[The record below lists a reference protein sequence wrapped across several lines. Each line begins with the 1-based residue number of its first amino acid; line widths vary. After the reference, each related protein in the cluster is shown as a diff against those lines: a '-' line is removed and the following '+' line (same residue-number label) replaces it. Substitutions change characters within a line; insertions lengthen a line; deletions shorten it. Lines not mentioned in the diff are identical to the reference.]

1 MVNDKNIGHK
11 IDELELIG
19 IFDEFAS
26 KIIDGELDQDVTDYL
41 HEAVK
46 EIASGKPINISKGDF
61 TNLLTDFASIFCF
74 DDQSCGY
81 KFDFEDMK
89 LTGSTTIVYN

>member
-1 MVNDKNIGHK
+1 MVNDKSIGHK
-11 IDELELIG
+11 IDELELIS

-46 EIASGKPINISKGDF
+46 KIASGKPINISKGDF
-61 TNLLTDFASIFCF
+61 TNLLTDFASLLCF
-74 DDQSCGY
+74 DDQNGGY
-81 KFDFEDMK
+81 KFEFEDISSK
-89 LTGSTTIVYN
+89 GLTTIIHN